1 MVATTD
7 ICDANST
14 LLTTGELKVLY
25 PLFKPYGK
33 RQTFNGQVIT
43 VRVFEDNVIV
53 RTLLES
59 TEHQGKVLVVDG
71 GGSMRCALMGG
82 NLGQI
87 AQTNGWV
94 GIVVNGC
101 VRDVDEI
108 NECDIGVWAL
118 GTSPVKSKKVG
129 VGEKNVSVYFG
140 GCLIHYG
147 DWLWADHDGILVSKH
162 QLSCTS
168 S

>member
-7 ICDANST
+7 ICDANSA

-25 PLFKPYGK
+25 PLFKPYG
-33 RQTFNGQVIT
+33 RRHAFNGPVVT

-53 RTLLES
+53 RELLES
-59 TEHQGKVLVVDG
+59 TGHQGKVLVVDG
-71 GGSMRCALMGG
+71 GGSMRCALLGG

-87 AQTNGWV
+87 AQNNGWV

-108 NECDIGVWAL
+108 NECEIGVWAL
-118 GTSPVKSKKVG
+118 GTSPVKSRKVG
-129 VGEKNVSVYFG
+129 LGEKHVSVGFG
-140 GCLIHYG
+140 GCLIHDG
-147 DWLWADHDGILVSKH
+147 DWLWADNDGILVSKK
-162 QLSCTS
+162 QLSCAS

>member
-14 LLTTGELKVLY
+14 LLSTGELKVLL
-25 PLFKPYGK
+25 PLFKPYGR
-33 RQTFNGQVIT
+33 RQAFSGPVVT

-59 TEHQGKVLVVDG
+59 TEHRGKVLVVDG
-71 GGSMRCALMGG
+71 GGSMRCALLGG

-87 AQTNGWV
+87 AQSNGWV
-94 GIVVNGC
+94 GLIVNGC

-118 GTSPVKSKKVG
+118 GTCPVKSRKIG
-129 VGEKNVSVYFG
+129 AGELNVSVSFAG
-140 GCLIHYG
+140 ALIHDG
-147 DWLWADHDGILVSKH
+147 DWLWADNDGILVSKH
-162 QLSCTS
+162 QLG
-168 S
+168 